1 VKCPSL
7 AIVVPCY
14 NEEAVLPETNKRL
27 SGVISHLRRD
37 GEISG
42 DSFILFVDDGSSDNT
57 WKCIVEEAASSKT
70 VKGLKLSRQFGHQN
84 ALLAGLGHVSDKVDI
99 AITIDADLQQD
110 ENAIHRFIKKYKEGN
125 EIVYGVRKGREADK
139 LFKRITAVLFYKL
152 MKLMGIQVIHNHAD
166 YRLLSSRVLNELTNC
181 PEANVFLRG
190 LIPTLGFRAAMVEY
204 TVRDRYRG
212 KSKYSL
218 AKMVS
223 LAITAITSLSIVP
236 MRMIAVIGFAV
247 FSFSLTMSVY
257 VVVVFLRGIAVPGWA
272 STVLPIYFISGIQL
286 LSLGI
291 IGEYIGKIYVETKK
305 RPKFIIEESV

>member
-1 VKCPSL
+1 MKCPSL

-27 SGVISHLRRD
+27 SGIIGRLCTD

-42 DSFILFVDDGSSDNT
+42 DSFVLFVDDGSSDKT
-57 WKCIVEEAASSKT
+57 WKCITEKAASSAT
-70 VKGLKLSRQFGHQN
+70 VKGLKLSRRFGHQN
-84 ALLAGLGHVSDKVDI
+84 ALLAGLGHVRDKVDI

-110 ENAIHRFIKKYKEGN
+110 ENAIPRFVMEYKKGN
-125 EIVYGVRKGREADK
+125 EIVYGVRKDREADK
-139 LFKRITAVLFYKL
+139 LFKKTTAVLFYKF
-152 MKLMGIQVIHNHAD
+152 MRLMGVQVIPNHAD
-166 YRLLSSRVLNELTNC
+166 YRLLSRRVLTELANC

-190 LIPTLGFRAAMVEY
+190 LIPTLGFRATTVEY
-204 TVRDRYRG
+204 DVRERFGG
-212 KSKYSL
+212 KSKYSF

-247 FSFSLTMSVY
+247 FIFSLTMSVF
-257 VVVVFLRGIAVPGWA
+257 VVLVYLRGIAVPGWA

-286 LSLGI
+286 VSLGI

-305 RPKFIIEESV
+305 RPKYVIEESV